1 MNTKS
6 IFLSLVFILLV
17 ATSVATT
24 QPSSV
29 IEPKTG
35 PAAFWSR

>member
-29 IEPKTG
+29 IDAENLPNS
-35 PAAFWSR
+35 FWSR